1 MSNETRNSP
10 SNETTEAFY
19 RRLKPE
25 GKRLMLSIDGGGAK
39 GYMTLHCLAKL
50 EEMTGQPAYEI
61 FDFYAGTSTGSL
73 IAAGLAV
80 GLNAQQL
87 IEIYKD
93 KLPDVFEEERQ
104 PPFLARTVIDIGA
117 WVMRLVTSIPSKE
130 LNMLKKT
137 TKLLVRNQG
146 RYLYSHDRLREICS
160 GFLYGEGPRP
170 ITLGELYQRS
180 LDDSN
185 GQNTK
190 RLLIT
195 IKDVRRSETL
205 FVVNGGPGA
214 DAFKDMPLLDAVLA
228 SSVAPIFLEP
238 FGVWIDGGV
247 GSYGNPCYVATV
259 EATEYFTGL
268 LSPKY
273 QPKDDDAAYRHDN
286 VIHFSFG
293 TGTKSNHIRDEKKV
307 HDMAFHEWLLYV
319 VSESQDES
327 NNDQVR
333 LTESRFSWGN
343 NWYSERVNHQH
354 VDFRRYQLALD
365 PDTLAK
371 PVADGGLGMSLTAED
386 KYLINHLEMSANSPD
401 ELDVMA
407 RIGTAWAEAIGENFA
422 CPHYPYDSGD
432 DAYEPPASPPRV
444 VPPPLPEYLARIYPN
459 GRGMV

>member
-1 MSNETRNSP
+1 MSSETP
-10 SNETTEAFY
+10 EAFY

-25 GKRLMLSIDGGGAK
+25 GKRLILSIDGGGAK
-39 GYMTLHCLAKL
+39 GYMTLHCLGKL

-73 IAAGLAV
+73 IAGGLAV

-87 IEIYKD
+87 IDIYKN
-93 KLPDVFEEERQ
+93 KLSDVFEEERQ
-104 PPFLARTVIDIGA
+104 PPFLARAVIDIGA
-117 WVMRLVTSIPSKE
+117 WVTGLVTSIPAKE
-130 LNMLKKT
+130 LNMLTKT
-137 TKLLVRNQG
+137 AKLLVRNEG
-146 RYLYSHDRLREICS
+146 RYLYSHDRLREICAE
-160 GFLYGEGPRP
+160 FLSGEGRRP

-180 LDDSN
+180 MDASN

-214 DAFKDMPLLDAVLA
+214 DAFKNMPLVDAVLA

-268 LSPKY
+268 VSPKY
-273 QPKDDDAAYRHDN
+273 QLRDDDSAYRHDN

-293 TGTKSNHIRDEKKV
+293 TGTKPNNIRDEKKV

-319 VSESQDES
+319 VSESQDDS

-343 NWYSERVNHQH
+343 NWYSDEVNHQH
-354 VDFRRYQLALD
+354 VDFRRYQLVLE

-371 PVADGGLGMSLTAED
+371 PVADGGLGMSLTTEEE
-386 KYLINHLEMSANSPD
+386 YLIRHLEMSANSPE
-401 ELDVMA
+401 ELGIMA

-422 CPHYPYDSGD
+422 RPHYPYDSGD
-432 DAYEPPASPPRV
+432 DAYKPPASPPRR
-444 VPPPLPEYLARIYPN
+444 VPPPLPEYLARIYPTD
-459 GRGMV
+459 RGMV